1 MDMCQ
6 SNSAS
11 AFFSTCYEAAI
22 LSSSPAPAAQTADGN
37 RPEFQDSSPV
47 ADDVVTVQEM
57 LYAASFDDCPVLTC
71 QSVLFSACAKT
82 RVNCRLQVLPV
93 EVRKVSRQNKPS

>member
-11 AFFSTCYEAAI
+11 ASFSTCYEAAI

-37 RPEFQDSSPV
+37 RPEFQNSPPV
-47 ADDVVTVQEM
+47 AGDVITVQEM
-57 LYAASFDDCPVLTC
+57 LYAASFDDRPVLTC
-71 QSVLFSACAKT
+71 QMLFFSACAKT
-82 RVNCRLQVLPV
+82 IVNCHLQI
-93 EVRKVSRQNKPS
+93 PSSGV